1 VNFELLFVR
10 CAVKIGRAR
19 APGFPKKVKPRPRLA
34 ARRQG
39 GTDVRARCREFGL
52 RLGVLDRGPRNTIAD
67 VGEVRVGHVTLVS
80 GEGKLV
86 AGQGPIRTGVTVVV
100 PHRGNVW
107 RDRPKAMW
115 DTINGCGELTSAV
128 SMREF
133 GLIETPIGLTNTMCV
148 GNVVM
153 GLAEAVLEA
162 NPEAARE
169 EDAVAPTVSECDD
182 SFLNDARGLHV
193 KPGHVRDA
201 LQAAGEEVRMGTIG
215 AGTGMTC
222 CQFKGGIGSASRRLK
237 VDDGGWSVGALVL
250 SNFGWREHLTIAGVP
265 VGRELIAKEEAS
277 KARPPGGGGSIVTIL
292 ATDAPLSSR
301 QLGRVARRAFM
312 GLARLGSFS
321 SNGSGDIAIA
331 FSTSSRVPY
340 ETPKDVLEE
349 KRVHDGRINPLLL
362 AAVEATEEAIVDSLF
377 TATTVVGRDG
387 NMSPELPVAD
397 VVEILDRYGRLA

>member
-1 VNFELLFVR
+1 MR
-10 CAVKIGRAR
+10 S
-19 APGFPKKVKPRPRLA
+19 
-34 ARRQG
+34 
-39 GTDVRARCREFGL
+39 RCREYGL
-52 RLGVLDRGPRNTIAD
+52 RLGTLEPGPKNTIAD
-67 VGEVRVGHVTLVS
+67 VGEVRVGHVSLVS

-86 AGQGPIRTGVTVVV
+86 PGKGPVRTGVTVIV

-128 SMREF
+128 AIREF
-133 GLIETPIGLTNTMCV
+133 GLIETPIALTNSMCV
-148 GNVVM
+148 GNAAM
-153 GLAEAVLEA
+153 GLVEAALEA
-162 NPEAARE
+162 NPDAGIG

-182 SFLNDARGLHV
+182 SFLNDSRGLHV
-193 KPGHVRDA
+193 KPGHVREA
-201 LQAAGEEVRMGTIG
+201 LTVAGDDVRMGAVG

-237 VDDGGWSVGALVL
+237 AGDGGWTVGALVL
-250 SNFGWREHLTIAGVP
+250 SNFGWKEHLVLGGVP
-265 VGRELIAKEEAS
+265 VGRELLAVERAKEAS
-277 KARPPGGGGSIVTIL
+277 PPGGGGSIVMVL

-301 QLGRVARRAFM
+301 QLGRVARRAFL

-321 SNGSGDIAIA
+321 SNGSGDIALA

-340 ETPKDVLEE
+340 DAPEAPLVET
-349 KRVHDGRINPLLL
+349 RVHDAKMNPVFL

-387 NMSPELPVAD
+387 NTSPELPTAA
-397 VVEILDRYGRLA
+397 VVEILDRYGRIA